1 MKLTKEIHR
10 AKTDKIIYAAS
21 MAHVCTNETEN
32 EKGQYVYDCIWV
44 PVEAYTEAATVE
56 GLKKKLKEQI
66 EEYDVSEAVDS
77 FEIDGVSLWL
87 DKETRTGLYLRFLS
101 EKANGKTETTLWKDT
116 ASFALGIDDAIK
128 MLGKLEVYASACYDA
143 THKHL
148 SEASKLTD
156 VDAILA
162 YDFTTGYPEKLT
174 FSSAGAAGDAGGAS
188 AIQKPTQ
195 PSTTGTA
202 KTE

>member
-10 AKTDKIIYAAS
+10 AKTDKIVYAAS

-66 EEYDVSEAVDS
+66 EAYDVSEAVDS

-101 EKANGKTETTLWKDT
+101 EKANGKTETTLWTSSASFTLSIDT
-116 ASFALGIDDAIK
+116 AVK
-128 MLGKLEVYASACYDA
+128 MLGLLEVYASECYDV
-143 THKHL
+143 THRHL
-148 SEASKLTD
+148 VESSKLAD
-156 VDAILA
+156 LDALLA
-162 YDFTTGYPEKLT
+162 YDFTEGYPDKLS
-174 FSSAGAAGDAGGAS
+174 F
-188 AIQKPTQ
+188 
-195 PSTTGTA
+195 TTKQA
-202 KTE
+202 